1 MADFLEKLLSGRYP
15 QIEKMWRVKFD
26 EILDQAFKNIDFDD
40 DAPPIS
46 DDVAVS
52 VLRADLLRVESV
64 LEEERSRLEAVRREL
79 AVVSA
84 ERDALRYKL
93 DAAKRE
99 LLT

>member
-40 DAPPIS
+40 DSPPIS